1 MRRRRRLDRG
11 RCKSQSADVRRVTIE
26 AAATRFHY
34 YTTIEARSRPAVN

>member
-1 MRRRRRLDRG
+1 MRRRRRLERG

-34 YTTIEARSRPAVN
+34 YDNPSPVVGRP